1 MTRIR
6 DAELGKIT
14 FLVQSLLV
22 MGPHIQIRVPLSTA
36 VTPPFLPFMSSGKPF
51 ADILPPL
58 MPEVLDVLKEME
70 FARAT
75 PDQGAVIP

>member
-6 DAELGKIT
+6 VTELDKIT

-36 VTPPFLPFMSSGKPF
+36 VTPPFGDANNTKIVFDF
-51 ADILPPL
+51 FT
-58 MPEVLDVLKEME
+58 MPTVTK
-70 FARAT
+70 
-75 PDQGAVIP
+75 